1 MKSLQKTLC
10 LFTMLFSFFMISQQ
24 TQAQWSVG
32 SDIMSRYVWRGMD
45 FGASPS
51 IQPYVE
57 YSNSGFAVG
66 AWGAYS
72 VTGSQGQEADLYLS
86 YTFLNDMITI
96 GVTDYFFP
104 NDLMADNYF
113 NYKSG
118 ETGHLYE
125 AALSFNGTENLPLS
139 LLIATNF
146 YGDDLDSEGN
156 SRFSSYAELGYS
168 LETATGVSI
177 DVFTGAN
184 LTAQS
189 AADKEAEL
197 DGFYGNKAGLIN
209 VGATAGKEI
218 EITEKF
224 SLPVSASLITNP
236 MAGNIFFV
244 FGISL

>member
-1 MKSLQKTLC
+1 
-10 LFTMLFSFFMISQQ
+10 
-24 TQAQWSVG
+24 
-32 SDIMSRYVWRGMD
+32 
-45 FGASPS
+45 
-51 IQPYVE
+51 
-57 YSNSGFAVG
+57 
-66 AWGAYS
+66 
-72 VTGSQGQEADLYLS
+72 
-86 YTFLNDMITI
+86 
-96 GVTDYFFP
+96 
-104 NDLMADNYF
+104 
-113 NYKSG
+113 
-118 ETGHLYE
+118 
-125 AALSFNGTENLPLS
+125 LSFNGTENLPLS

-168 LETATGVSI
+168 LETGAGVSI
-177 DVFTGAN
+177 DLFAGAN

-189 AADKEAEL
+189 EADKEAEL

-209 VGATAGKEI
+209 IGATAGKEI